1 MIEVSHVSAGYGG
14 QDVLKDLSFSLSQG
28 ENLAILGPNG
38 CGKTTLLRVM
48 AGLLPCRGDVSVDGK
63 RISRM
68 KPRELAAHIGLMS
81 QNMQIPFD
89 YTVEDVV
96 RMGRYRMRRRGLF
109 EAENRE
115 DGQAVR
121 DALETVGL
129 WELRN
134 RTANTLSGGQQQR
147 VFLARVFAQQPEI
160 VMLDEPTNHLDL
172 SSQIELM
179 QQLRLYGSQPNRQ
192 VIGVFHDLTLAPMLG
207 DHAGGDAGDAAAAY
221 GCNRRVYVS
230 DS

>member
-1 MIEVSHVSAGYGG
+1 
-14 QDVLKDLSFSLSQG
+14 
-28 ENLAILGPNG
+28 
-38 CGKTTLLRVM
+38 
-48 AGLLPCRGDVSVDGK
+48 
-63 RISRM
+63 
-68 KPRELAAHIGLMS
+68 
-81 QNMQIPFD
+81 MQIPFD

-179 QQLRLYGSQPNRQ
+179 QQLRLYGSQPNQTGHRR
-192 VIGVFHDLTLAPMLG
+192 VPRF
-207 DHAGGDAGDAAAAY
+207 DAGADAGRAGDFYARRADSQAGRVFGHRVAVVFAA
-221 GCNRRVYVS
+221 GLRRRCAGAS
-230 DS
+230 G

>member
-14 QDVLKDLSFSLSQG
+14 QDVLKDLSFSLPQG

-48 AGLLPCRGDVSVDGK
+48 AGLLPCRGDVRVDG
-63 RISRM
+63 RSIARM

-129 WELRN
+129 WELRTE
-134 RTANTLSGGQQQR
+134 RRIRFPEDSSSASFWR
-147 VFLARVFAQQPEI
+147 VSLR
-160 VMLDEPTNHLDL
+160 
-172 SSQIELM
+172 SSRKSSCWMSRPIT
-179 QQLRLYGSQPNRQ
+179 S
-192 VIGVFHDLTLAPMLG
+192 T
-207 DHAGGDAGDAAAAY
+207 
-221 GCNRRVYVS
+221 
-230 DS
+230 

>member
-1 MIEVSHVSAGYGG
+1 
-14 QDVLKDLSFSLSQG
+14 
-28 ENLAILGPNG
+28 
-38 CGKTTLLRVM
+38 
-48 AGLLPCRGDVSVDGK
+48 
-63 RISRM
+63 M

-134 RTANTLSGGQQQR
+134 RTANTPSGGQQQR
-147 VFLARVFAQQPEI
+147 VSIARALALKPE
-160 VMLDEPTNHLDL
+160 VLFFDEPTSALDPELTGEIL
-172 SSQIELM
+172 SVIRELAEEKMTMVVVTHEMSFARDTSDTIIFMDGGVIVEQGKEVIENPKEERTKLF
-179 QQLRLYGSQPNRQ
+179 LKRFNEK
-192 VIGVFHDLTLAPMLG
+192 
-207 DHAGGDAGDAAAAY
+207 
-221 GCNRRVYVS
+221 
-230 DS
+230 

>member
-1 MIEVSHVSAGYGG
+1 
-14 QDVLKDLSFSLSQG
+14 
-28 ENLAILGPNG
+28 
-38 CGKTTLLRVM
+38 
-48 AGLLPCRGDVSVDGK
+48 
-63 RISRM
+63 M

-96 RMGRYRMRRRGLF
+96 RMGRYRMHRRGLF

-160 VMLDEPTNHLDL
+160 VM
-172 SSQIELM
+172 
-179 QQLRLYGSQPNRQ
+179 
-192 VIGVFHDLTLAPMLG
+192 
-207 DHAGGDAGDAAAAY
+207 
-221 GCNRRVYVS
+221 RRPITS
-230 DS
+230 T

>member
-14 QDVLKDLSFSLSQG
+14 QDVLKDLSFSLPQG

-48 AGLLPCRGDVSVDGK
+48 AGLLPCRGDVRVDG
-63 RISRM
+63 RSIARM

-147 VFLARVFAQQPEI
+147 VF
-160 VMLDEPTNHLDL
+160 
-172 SSQIELM
+172 
-179 QQLRLYGSQPNRQ
+179 
-192 VIGVFHDLTLAPMLG
+192 
-207 DHAGGDAGDAAAAY
+207 
-221 GCNRRVYVS
+221 RRVS
-230 DS
+230 LRSSRKSSCWMSRPITST